1 MRGWA
6 SVLKI
11 TRRERMLTGA
21 ESPAGGDD
29 AALATRRRHPLYW
42 LFLLIVALF
51 AAQVVVFLWT
61 NPRLEWSV
69 VAQYFFASAILHGIE
84 TTIGLT
90 AICTVIGLVI
100 GVAVGLARLSS
111 FGMLRRL
118 AFAYT
123 WLFRS
128 IPVLVQLLF
137 WYNLG
142 YLVPKLS
149 IGIPFGP
156 SLLHG
161 NANQLISALTAAIVG
176 FSLHEGACS
185 GELIRSGILAVDPGQ
200 IDAGKALGLRASTT
214 FRRVTLPQAARII
227 LPPLGTQ
234 VITLLK
240 GTSLVSVIALSDLL
254 FSVEN
259 IYGINLEIV
268 PLLLVA
274 SLWYVIIVALLS
286 IGQSM
291 LERVASRGYSV
302 RADRTTLK
310 LPATV
315 TSEF

>member
-1 MRGWA
+1 
-6 SVLKI
+6 VLRI
-11 TRRERMLTGA
+11 AGRERTATKPYG
-21 ESPAGGDD
+21 PASDDD
-29 AALATRRRHPLYW
+29 AALAMRRRHPLYW
-42 LFLLIVALF
+42 VFLLVVVAF
-51 AAQVVVFLWT
+51 AAQIVVFLWT

-69 VAQYFFASAILHGIE
+69 VWHYFFATAVLRGIE

-90 AICTVIGLVI
+90 AVCTVIGLII
-100 GVAVGLARLSS
+100 GVAVGLARLSG
-111 FGMLRRL
+111 FAVLRKL

-142 YLVPKLS
+142 YLVPKIS

-156 SLLHG
+156 TLFHWS
-161 NANQLISALTAAIVG
+161 ANKLISALTAAIVG

-185 GELIRSGILAVDPGQ
+185 GELVRSGILAVDPGQ
-200 IDAGKALGLRASTT
+200 VDAAKALGLRASTT
-214 FRRVTLPQAARII
+214 FRRITLPQATRII

-274 SLWYVIIVALLS
+274 SLWYIIIVALLS
-286 IGQSM
+286 IGQSR
-291 LERVASRGYSV
+291 LERVASRGYGARSG
-302 RADRTTLK
+302 RTTAS
-310 LPATV
+310 LPTTV
-315 TSEF
+315 NSEF

>member
-21 ESPAGGDD
+21 ESPAAGDD

-161 NANQLISALTAAIVG
+161 SANHLISALTAAIVG

-214 FRRVTLPQAARII
+214 FRRVTLPQATRII

-302 RADRTTLK
+302 RADRTAPL

>member
-1 MRGWA
+1 
-6 SVLKI
+6 
-11 TRRERMLTGA
+11 
-21 ESPAGGDD
+21 
-29 AALATRRRHPLYW
+29 LYW

-61 NPRLEWSV
+61 NPRLEWPV
-69 VAQYFFASAILHGIE
+69 VRHYFFASAILHGIE
-84 TTIGLT
+84 ITIGLT

-111 FGMLRRL
+111 FSMLRRL

-128 IPVLVQLLF
+128 VPVLVQLLF

-142 YLVPKLS
+142 YLLPKLS

-156 SLLHG
+156 SLLHWST
-161 NANQLISALTAAIVG
+161 NKLISALTAAIVG

-185 GELIRSGILAVDPGQ
+185 GELVRSGILAVDPGQ

-214 FRRVTLPQAARII
+214 FRRVTLPQATRII

-302 RADRTTLK
+302 RAGRTTPA